1 LLTSLVT
8 GFQKKTW
15 RHFFNQTNH
24 VFDRARIFL
33 VNHCLDSFTKFVKQ
47 ILWLNQIVLRFNLLR
62 LGKSLLSLVL
72 IQSNIL
78 LQWHTLHQLLRLS
91 VDISALRIFS
101 HTLQA
106 ENIGLIKV
114 DTLSLVILL
123 AASRRLTLLEV
134 GVHGL
139 TLIEVHLDKLLKGL
153 RGYG

>member
-1 LLTSLVT
+1 
-8 GFQKKTW
+8 
-15 RHFFNQTNH
+15 
-24 VFDRARIFL
+24 
-33 VNHCLDSFTKFVKQ
+33 
-47 ILWLNQIVLRFNLLR
+47 LWLNQIVLRFNLLR